1 MPKSDLKD
9 RLAVIERLSQGYR
22 FERAVHLVVTST
34 SFVVLIV
41 CAIALALRDQSK
53 IIEIVG
59 LFTSSGGILTCAG
72 RMLRMWEQSLRA
84 LVGQELAGG
93 DS

>member
-1 MPKSDLKD
+1 MPKSDLQD
-9 RLAVIERLSQGYR
+9 RLAVIEQLSKGYR
-22 FERAVHLVVTST
+22 FERVVHLVVSST

-41 CAIALALRDQSK
+41 CAIALAVRDQTK
-53 IIEIVG
+53 IIEIFG
-59 LFTSSGGILTCAG
+59 LFTSSGGIVVCAG